1 MDGKRRSRHRATF
14 PWWSLRRRPGVGV
27 PILVVVGLLAAVQ
40 PAVAASAAPTG
51 ATAAPTVSAA
61 GESGSTEAWEPRPD
75 LPGPVVV
82 PRKGTRA
89 APFTSSTRPVS
100 PKALPGQEK
109 ATGNGLRAGTG
120 SAVRSRTAGAEQDA
134 DWYCQEQVAR
144 RTSVNADADNYSATV
159 EYFAELSCNFYL
171 DYAYGVVGV
180 VDRSAGYD
188 GTLLYVGSPFAFNR
202 YYYGATSGG
211 VRIPGDFY
219 DGGRQ
224 VEILFELYLLAPIG
238 TAWGACGPLPGLRY
252 LLCEGLG
259 TDLLHI
265 VLGTGTLDTGLAAPV
280 IRYTAL
286 GDSYSAGTG
295 APPYLGPPNPAT
307 CRRAN
312 ATYSMQIRGDR
323 FRGLPIDRTNLKAC
337 HGARISDLT
346 NPRSLEEFA
355 QIEYVKPY
363 TRLVTVT
370 IGGNDLGF
378 AAKLRDCALSDC
390 GGAPLVTPAE
400 LQATQVRLVALYQNI
415 LSRMRSDGVL
425 AVLSY
430 PAFLPIPG
438 VDPLPTRLGCFGTN
452 ATIDTAELTRI
463 AEATAQARDMIAAAV
478 RATGDGRIVF
488 VDAFDAFQGH
498 RVCSDGPWS
507 NGFVISDPED
517 SFHPNAAGYRA
528 VADRL
533 RQVLGITL

>member
-1 MDGKRRSRHRATF
+1 MTVDGKRRSRHRTAIA
-14 PWWSLRRRPGVGV
+14 WWSLRRRSWAAV
-27 PILVVVGLLAAVQ
+27 PMLMVVGLLTAVQ
-40 PAVAASAAPTG
+40 PAMAGPTG
-51 ATAAPTVSAA
+51 STIAPAQPENA
-61 GESGSTEAWEPRPD
+61 STEAWDPRPT

-82 PRKGTRA
+82 PRKGTRP
-89 APFTSSTRPVS
+89 APFTSRTGQLS
-100 PKALPGQEK
+100 PKALPGEEK
-109 ATGNGLRAGTG
+109 GTGNGLRAGTG
-120 SAVRSRTAGAEQDA
+120 AAVRSRTAGAGQDA

-144 RTSVNADADNYSATV
+144 RTSLNADADNYSATV
-159 EYFAELSCNFYL
+159 EYLAELSCNFYL
-171 DYAYGVVGV
+171 DYAYGVAGV
-180 VDRSAGYD
+180 VDRTPGYD

-224 VEILFELYLLAPIG
+224 VEILFELYLLAPVG
-238 TAWGACGPLPGLRY
+238 SAWGACGPLPGLRY

-295 APPYLGPPNPAT
+295 APPYLGPPNPT
-307 CRRAN
+307 ICRRAT
-312 ATYSMQIRGDR
+312 ATYSMQIQGDR

-337 HGARISDLT
+337 HGARINDLT
-346 NPRSLEEFA
+346 NRQSLEEFA
-355 QIEYVKPY
+355 QVDYVKPY

-390 GGAPLVTPAE
+390 GSAPLVTPAE
-400 LQATQVRLVALYQNI
+400 LQATQARLVSLYQNI
-415 LSRMRSDGVL
+415 LSRMRSDAVL

-430 PAFLPIPG
+430 PAFLPVPG
-438 VDPLPTRLGCFGTN
+438 VDPLPTSSGCFGTN

-478 RATGDGRIVF
+478 RATGDGRVVF

-498 RVCSDGPWS
+498 RVCSGDPWS
-507 NGFVISDPED
+507 NGFVVSDPED
-517 SFHPNAAGYRA
+517 SFHPNARGYRA
-528 VADRL
+528 LADRL
-533 RQVLGITL
+533 RQTLGITL